1 MSNDPINAKFDEFA
15 QWLRENAEEMASTG
29 HQYLFLH
36 LDGSESDEYSKVT
49 DSELISEPNLCEFV
63 VTRLVE
69 IYKSC
74 REDTY
79 ISVNQFMKAVQADVI
94 AILKSEKEGK

>member
-1 MSNDPINAKFDEFA
+1 MANDQINAKFNEFA
-15 QWLRENAEEMASTG
+15 QWLREHAEEMASTG

-36 LDGSESDEYSKVT
+36 WDESESDDYSKVT

-63 VTRLVE
+63 VNRLVE

-74 REDTY
+74 RADTY